1 MVRNLLLSQILVSP
15 NGEIV
20 THFHKRKETMSKKDL
35 FHEEVE
41 GRMEKLKQKPIKK
54 KKRQQAKVLIKSS
67 PLCLVW

>member
-1 MVRNLLLSQILVSP
+1 
-15 NGEIV
+15 
-20 THFHKRKETMSKKDL
+20 MSKKDL

-54 KKRQQAKVLIKSS
+54 EKTTTGERLIKSS